1 MKRLFGLSGAVAA
14 ALFVGGCMSG
24 PLREN
29 PLVFQPRAVCENP
42 SFVPLGQDPRV
53 YGILFERVMNVVTDF
68 GFEIAY
74 NNRYDGRIETQPM
87 TSPGIGQPWKP
98 GSPDVYQRLLATFQ
112 SIRHRAIVLIQPA
125 RDGGYFVEVRVLK
138 ELEDLARPLR
148 AAASAVTFRG
158 DTTVERQYE
167 VIDSAVYETTW
178 IPIGRDVKLEQEILE
193 RIARIDITKPDRK
206 LWFVPKD

>member
-1 MKRLFGLSGAVAA
+1 
-14 ALFVGGCMSG
+14 
-24 PLREN
+24 
-29 PLVFQPRAVCENP
+29 
-42 SFVPLGQDPRV
+42 
-53 YGILFERVMNVVTDF
+53 MNVVTDF

-87 TSPGIGQPWKP
+87 TAPGIGQPWKP

-178 IPIGRDVKLEQEILE
+178 IPIGRDLKLEQEILE

-206 LWFVPKD
+206 LWFVPRD